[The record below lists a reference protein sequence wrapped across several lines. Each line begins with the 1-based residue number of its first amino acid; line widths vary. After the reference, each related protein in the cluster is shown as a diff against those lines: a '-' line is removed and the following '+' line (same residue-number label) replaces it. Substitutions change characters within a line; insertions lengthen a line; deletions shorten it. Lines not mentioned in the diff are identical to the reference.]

1 MESVAVNKTFKTAWR
16 SFYKDIALMILIF
29 VCACVVC
36 YYGWLSAKIL
46 WPIVLV
52 LLVVLFLHMAVKR
65 VSEKLI
71 LRDNPEE
78 FKSKEIALE
87 CGVFGKKSV
96 EIGLVNIKTIEIEK
110 TLIQRILNVGDIKI
124 ASSGTS
130 ENEIV
135 VKNIPNP
142 EKVRDEIQEHARK
155 YTMPGKKV
163 E

>member
-1 MESVAVNKTFKTAWR
+1 METVAVNKTFRTAWR
-16 SFYKDIALMILIF
+16 SFYKIIALMILIF
-29 VCACVVC
+29 LCACFVS
-36 YYGWLSAKIL
+36 YKGWLPATIL
-46 WPIVLV
+46 WVVVAVV
-52 LLVVLFLHMAVKR
+52 LLGLFCYMATKR

-87 CGVFGKKSV
+87 TGLLGSKSI
-96 EIGLVNIKTIEIEK
+96 EIGLVNVRHIEITK
-110 TLIQRILNVGDIKI
+110 SILQRILNIGDLKI

-135 VKNIPNP
+135 IKNIPNP
-142 EKVRDEIQEHARK
+142 EGVRDEIQEHVRK
-155 YTMPGKKV
+155 YTMPGKS